1 MFQLF
6 RKNRMWQVR
15 PLKDRY
21 RVVIIGGGV
30 HGLSTAYYLTKLGVK
45 DIAVLDKGY
54 LGGGASARTT
64 AIIRSNYLTVEGIP
78 FFDESVKLYEG
89 LAKELNFNL
98 LFNQMGRL
106 DLGHTDAALYA
117 LRMRTEFNRILGV
130 DSRMVGPSEIKQLV
144 PAMSLREGLP
154 YPIIGALY
162 HPPCGVI
169 RHDAVV
175 WGFARA
181 ADRGGAEL
189 HPFTEVTAIDSA
201 NGRVV
206 GVEVKVP
213 SPSGEGSGRG
223 RTIQAEVVL
232 NATAG
237 WSSDVARLAG
247 VSLPLTTHPLQAM
260 VTEPLKPFLDK
271 TISSANLHA
280 YVYQTDRGEVVIGGG
295 VDPYPSYSMRSSLL
309 PMEQLA
315 GHTLEMFPC
324 LSSVK
329 VLRQWAGLC
338 DMTPDYAPIMGQV
351 DGLDGFIVSCGW
363 GSWGFKAAPAAGKNI
378 ASLIATG
385 RTPDLIKPFA
395 LSRFREGKLVN
406 ERAAAPAAAIH

>member
-15 PLKDRY
+15 PLKDHY
-21 RVVIIGGGV
+21 RVLIIGGGV
-30 HGLSTAYYLTKLGVK
+30 HGLSTAYYLTRLGVK
-45 DIAVLDKGY
+45 DIAVVDRGY

-64 AIIRSNYLTVEGIP
+64 AIIRSNYLTLEGIP
-78 FFDESVKLYEG
+78 FFDQSVKLYEG
-89 LAKELNFNL
+89 LARELNFNM

-117 LRMRTEFNRILGV
+117 LRMRTEFNRALGV

-144 PAMSLREGLP
+144 PSMSLREGLP
-154 YPIIGALY
+154 FPILGALY

-175 WGFARA
+175 WAFARG
-181 ADRGGAEL
+181 ADSGGAEL
-189 HPFTEVTAIDSA
+189 HPFTEVTAIDRA
-201 NGRVV
+201 NGRVT
-206 GVEVKVP
+206 GVET
-213 SPSGEGSGRG
+213 SRG
-223 RTIQAEVVL
+223 FVGAEVVL

-237 WSSDVARLAG
+237 WSSEVARLAD
-247 VSLPLTTHPLQAM
+247 VELPITTHPLQAM

-295 VDPYPSYSMRSSLL
+295 VDPYPSYSMRSDLL

-324 LSSVK
+324 LWKVK

-338 DMTPDYAPIMGQV
+338 DMTPDYAPIMGTV
-351 DGLDGFIVSCGW
+351 EGLDGFMISCGW
-363 GSWGFKAAPAAGKNI
+363 GSWGFKAAPAAGKNM
-378 ASLIATG
+378 AELIATG
-385 RTPDLIKPFA
+385 ETPDIIRPFA
-395 LSRFREGKLVN
+395 LSRFHEGKLVN